1 MVQKEAYTFPHA
13 LIWYGEE
20 QRHFYCLVWLS
31 GRLQLRFIKQIPC
44 TKLIKRVR
52 LTWTF
57 LYCLSKSGIVP
68 RDFSCSVFDPI
79 VHRFL
84 VGFIPAAAAEGYIV
98 NLLVTIERNRHCD
111 NGHKS
116 LRFHQVFVWPWTTT
130 DRQNLGYYLA
140 IVELMPPPQTIV
152 PLITVSPGKTQD
164 TWWFRQLEDLAKAPR
179 IFLWLCVGG
188 EESVCFVTCDWE
200 DLWPLGETQVA
211 DMATVYQIELPKRL
225 QVEHWVVQSIPYSVA
240 VKRVRLDADNGADNI
255 KAMLGDCSVPLAD
268 WVDKLYCITA
278 ETAETSGGRNVQLQ
292 QNLNDHFYGE
302 FIELTSSK
310 TGGGGH
316 KNVST
321 IVERA
326 AFFESRIVWDQGCVL
341 HRCCAKLNESFI
353 ETFWDQAEAKI
364 STYDG
369 T

>member
-152 PLITVSPGKTQD
+152 PLITVSPGKAQD

-240 VKRVRLDADNGADNI
+240 VNACAW
-255 KAMLGDCSVPLAD
+255 MLTMARIISRQCSVIAVYH
-268 WVDKLYCITA
+268 WRT
-278 ETAETSGGRNVQLQ
+278 
-292 QNLNDHFYGE
+292 
-302 FIELTSSK
+302 ELT
-310 TGGGGH
+310 
-316 KNVST
+316 NC
-321 IVERA
+321 IA
-326 AFFESRIVWDQGCVL
+326 
-341 HRCCAKLNESFI
+341 
-353 ETFWDQAEAKI
+353 
-364 STYDG
+364 
-369 T
+369 